1 MGEDLTLVHVYPQLL
16 GTYGDR
22 GNVLALVHRARGRGL
37 AVRVVDVGLDE
48 SLPRTADLYVL
59 GGGED
64 VAQAARRPLPV
75 RGRPRGGR
83 ARRWRPPSPCVPAS
97 SCWRARSSTVTDG
110 RLRASA
116 CSTSTAKRLPR
127 RAVGEVVSEPIG
139 LPGATTLTGYENHR
153 GSARLGPAARPLGRV
168 VSGVGNGHG
177 QAEGVQQ
184 GTVVATYLH
193 GPALV
198 RNPWLADELLT
209 RAAGPLAAYDDG
221 PIEELRAERL
231 AAADPRAAAFPPAP
245 LTAADGHASRA
256 ATTSSSTSSGSEPE
270 SSTAEWNF
278 WTSKRSP
285 WRCSASA
292 RIRWISSRP
301 IM

>member
-48 SLPRTADLYVL
+48 TLPRTADLYVL

-64 VAQAARRPLPV
+64 VAQLLAARYLFADDGAAAALAGAPTFAVCAGLQLLARSFLD
-75 RGRPRGGR
+75 RDGRPTPGLGLLDVD
-83 ARRWRPPSPCVPAS
+83 CE
-97 SCWRARSSTVTDG
+97 
-110 RLRASA
+110 
-116 CSTSTAKRLPR
+116 RLPR
-127 RAVGEVVSEPIG
+127 RAVGEVVSEPVG

-231 AAADPRAAAFPPAP
+231 AAADPRRRRF
-245 LTAADGHASRA
+245 LQHR
-256 ATTSSSTSSGSEPE
+256 
-270 SSTAEWNF
+270 
-278 WTSKRSP
+278 
-285 WRCSASA
+285 
-292 RIRWISSRP
+292 
-301 IM
+301 

>member
-1 MGEDLTLVHVYPQLL
+1 MGEALTLVHVYPQLL

-48 SLPRTADLYVL
+48 ALPRTADLYVL

-64 VAQAARRPLPV
+64 AAQLLAARCLLADDRVAAVLVGAPTFAVCAGLQLLA
-75 RGRPRGGR
+75 RSFLDGDGRPTPGLGLLDVE
-83 ARRWRPPSPCVPAS
+83 C
-97 SCWRARSSTVTDG
+97 G
-110 RLRASA
+110 RLE
-116 CSTSTAKRLPR
+116 R
-127 RAVGEVVSEPIG
+127 RAVGEVVTEPVG

-168 VSGVGNGHG
+168 VSGVGNGDG
-177 QAEGVQQ
+177 QTEGAQQ
-184 GTVVATYLH
+184 GTVLATYLH

-198 RNPWLADELLT
+198 RNPWLADELLA

-231 AAADPRAAAFPPAP
+231 AAADPRRRRF
-245 LTAADGHASRA
+245 LLHR
-256 ATTSSSTSSGSEPE
+256 
-270 SSTAEWNF
+270 
-278 WTSKRSP
+278 
-285 WRCSASA
+285 
-292 RIRWISSRP
+292 
-301 IM
+301 